1 MKVFSEIDIDEFEF
15 WEGGKCVAD
24 SFSEDDLE
32 AIQNKL
38 EELYPD
44 GMSDTE
50 LNDLFWY
57 DEDFVAGLAGY
68 SSFEKVKEGI
78 KSDEEDEIYDEAYW
92 DDEIYESEKED
103 RMWRKYERDLD

>member
-1 MKVFSEIDIDEFEF
+1 MKICYEVDIDEFEF

-24 SFSEDDLE
+24 AFSQDDLE
-32 AIQNKL
+32 VIQGKL

-50 LNDLFWY
+50 LNDLFWH

-68 SSFEKVKEGI
+68 SSFEKVKDGI
-78 KSDEEDEIYDEAYW
+78 KSDEEDETYDEGYW
-92 DDEIYESEKED
+92 DDEIYENEKED
-103 RMWRKYERDLD
+103 RIWRKYERGLD

>member
-1 MKVFSEIDIDEFEF
+1 MKIYYEVDIDEFEF

-50 LNDLFWY
+50 LNDLFWH

-68 SSFEKVKEGI
+68 YSFQKVKEGI
-78 KSDEEDEIYDEAYW
+78 KSDEEDEIYDETYW

>member
-1 MKVFSEIDIDEFEF
+1 MKIYYEVDIDEFEF

-32 AIQNKL
+32 VIQNKL

-50 LNDLFWY
+50 LNDLFWH

-68 SSFEKVKEGI
+68 SSFQKVKEGI
-78 KSDEEDEIYDEAYW
+78 KSDEEDEIYDETYW

>member
-1 MKVFSEIDIDEFEF
+1 MKIYYEVDIDEFEF

-50 LNDLFWY
+50 LNDLFWH

-68 SSFEKVKEGI
+68 SSFQKVKEGI
-78 KSDEEDEIYDEAYW
+78 KSDEEDEIYDETYW

-103 RMWRKYERDLD
+103 RIWRKYEKDLD

>member
-1 MKVFSEIDIDEFEF
+1 MRIYSEVDIDEFEF

-32 AIQNKL
+32 VIQNKL

-50 LNDLFWY
+50 LNDLFWH

-68 SSFEKVKEGI
+68 SSFQKVKEGI

>member
-1 MKVFSEIDIDEFEF
+1 MKIYYEVDIDEFEF

-32 AIQNKL
+32 VIQNKL

-50 LNDLFWY
+50 LNDLFWH

-78 KSDEEDEIYDEAYW
+78 KSDEEDEIYDESYW

-103 RMWRKYERDLD
+103 RIWRKYERDLD

>member
-1 MKVFSEIDIDEFEF
+1 MKIYYEVDIDEFEF

-50 LNDLFWY
+50 LNDLFWH

-68 SSFEKVKEGI
+68 SSFQKVKEGI
-78 KSDEEDEIYDEAYW
+78 KSDEEDEIYDETYW

-103 RMWRKYERDLD
+103 RMWRKYEKDLD

>member
-1 MKVFSEIDIDEFEF
+1 MKIYYEVDIDEFEF

-32 AIQNKL
+32 VIQNKL

-50 LNDLFWY
+50 LNDLFWH
-57 DEDFVAGLAGY
+57 DEDFVAELAGY
-68 SSFEKVKEGI
+68 SNFQKVKEGI
-78 KSDEEDEIYDEAYW
+78 KSDEEDEIYDESYW
-92 DDEIYESEKED
+92 DDEIYENEKED
-103 RMWRKYERDLD
+103 RIWRKYEMGLD

>member
-1 MKVFSEIDIDEFEF
+1 MKIYYEVDIDEFEF

-32 AIQNKL
+32 VIQNKL

-50 LNDLFWY
+50 LNDLFWH

-68 SSFEKVKEGI
+68 SSFQKVKDGI

-92 DDEIYESEKED
+92 DDEIYENEKED
-103 RMWRKYERDLD
+103 RIWRKYERDLD

>member
-1 MKVFSEIDIDEFEF
+1 MRIYSEVDIDEFEF

-50 LNDLFWY
+50 LNDLFWH

-68 SSFEKVKEGI
+68 SSFQKVKEGI
-78 KSDEEDEIYDEAYW
+78 KSDEEDEIYDETYW

>member
-1 MKVFSEIDIDEFEF
+1 MKIYYEVDIDEFEF

-50 LNDLFWY
+50 LNDLFWH

-68 SSFEKVKEGI
+68 SNFQKVKEGI
-78 KSDEEDEIYDEAYW
+78 KSDEEDEIYDETYW

-103 RMWRKYERDLD
+103 RIWRKYEKDLD

>member
-1 MKVFSEIDIDEFEF
+1 MKIYYEVDIDEFEF

-50 LNDLFWY
+50 LNDLFWH

-68 SSFEKVKEGI
+68 SSFQKVKEGI
-78 KSDEEDEIYDEAYW
+78 KSDEEDEIYDETYW

>member
-1 MKVFSEIDIDEFEF
+1 MKIYSETDIRDFEF
-15 WEGGKCVAD
+15 WDGAEYTAD
-24 SFSEDDLE
+24 AFTEDEL
-32 AIQNKL
+32 ATIQGKL

-50 LNDLFWY
+50 LNDLFWH
-57 DEDFVAGLAGY
+57 DEDFVAELAGY

-78 KSDEEDEIYDEAYW
+78 KSDEEDETYDEGYW

-103 RMWRKYERDLD
+103 RIWRKYERGFD

>member
-1 MKVFSEIDIDEFEF
+1 MKIYYEVDIDEFEF

-24 SFSEDDLE
+24 SLSEDDLE
-32 AIQNKL
+32 VIQNKL

-50 LNDLFWY
+50 LNDLFWH
-57 DEDFVAGLAGY
+57 DEDFIAGLAGY

-92 DDEIYESEKED
+92 DDEIYENEKED
-103 RMWRKYERDLD
+103 RIWRKYERDLD

>member
-1 MKVFSEIDIDEFEF
+1 MKIYYEVDIDEFEF

-50 LNDLFWY
+50 LNDLFWH

-78 KSDEEDEIYDEAYW
+78 KSDEEDEIYDETYW

>member
-1 MKVFSEIDIDEFEF
+1 MKIYLEVDIDEFEF

-50 LNDLFWY
+50 LNDLFWH

-78 KSDEEDEIYDEAYW
+78 KSDEEE
-92 DDEIYESEKED
+92 ES
-103 RMWRKYERDLD
+103 